1 MLDDN
6 AAHCHRLAIM
16 SDSTVP
22 NAPAEGPAVPPA
34 PAPVAT
40 SVTTPGSLLSPETIG
55 PRELVMR
62 VMPMPADANG
72 NGDIFGGWIM
82 AQVDLAGSVLPARIS
97 RGRIATVAVNQF
109 IFKQPVS
116 VGDLLSFYAQV
127 TRIGRTSITVHVEV
141 FAERNPAN
149 PHVVKVTEANLTY
162 VAIDREGKSRVFG
175 QDA

>member
-1 MLDDN
+1 MSTPTPKS
-6 AAHCHRLAIM
+6 
-16 SDSTVP
+16 SDSL
-22 NAPAEGPAVPPA
+22 PAADA
-34 PAPVAT
+34 
-40 SVTTPGSLLSPETIG
+40 LG

-82 AQVDLAGSVLPARIS
+82 AQVDLAGSVLPLRIS
-97 RGRIATVAVNQF
+97 RGRVATVAVNEF

-116 VGDLLSFYAQV
+116 IGDLLSFYAEV
-127 TRIGRTSITVHVEV
+127 KRIGRTSITVHVEV

-162 VAIDREGKSRVFG
+162 VAIDREGKPRAFAE
-175 QDA
+175 QA

>member
-1 MLDDN
+1 
-6 AAHCHRLAIM
+6 M
-16 SDSTVP
+16 SDSTSSPVP
-22 NAPAEGPAVPPA
+22 ASAASP
-34 PAPVAT
+34 
-40 SVTTPGSLLSPETIG
+40 LSPETIG

-97 RGRIATVAVNQF
+97 RGRIATVAVNEF

-175 QDA
+175 QQP

>member
-1 MLDDN
+1 M
-6 AAHCHRLAIM
+6 
-16 SDSTVP
+16 VP
-22 NAPAEGPAVPPA
+22 ADICRTDTMTDLTPAQQHLGVLTPLPVP
-34 PAPVAT
+34 T
-40 SVTTPGSLLSPETIG
+40 KG
-55 PRELVMR
+55 ELVMR
-62 VMPMPADANG
+62 VMPMPSDANG

-162 VAIDREGKSRVFG
+162 VAIDRDGKSRVFG
-175 QDA
+175 EAV